1 MIAKIKSLKNHQGF
15 KKYLFNTNWL
25 FLEKVFRLSVSF
37 FVGIYIA
44 RYLGPEKF
52 GMLNYAISFVY
63 LFGAIAGLG
72 LRSILVRE
80 LVKGNRERVN
90 QLLGTGFVLQTLGAI
105 VLVLTVNASGA
116 LVNTEDI
123 YFYLILFISLGMLF
137 QSFQVIDFYFQSK
150 VLSKHTVKVHI
161 AVVAIVN
168 LFKLYLVFVNADLLY
183 FAMAYF
189 IESFILAIGFVLV
202 YKKQKLNIF
211 DWRFDKSVALSLLKD
226 SWPLMLSGIVVNIY
240 MKIDQVMIKHFL
252 GATEVGLYAV
262 AARLVEAWYFIPTI
276 LSASLS
282 PAVINAHKKSLK
294 LFNQRL
300 VRLYSFYT
308 WLSII
313 ITLFMVTSA
322 SFLITLLFGEAYSG
336 GVATLQIYALSTIAT
351 FVGMSTSQ
359 YLIAKN
365 LTKISFYRTLIGM
378 IVNVLLNIILIPRYG
393 IEGAAVATVLSYG
406 IATAT
411 IFLFKDARN
420 QYRNLLK
427 SFNPQYITK
436 GK

>member
-189 IESFILAIGFVLV
+189 IESFVLAVGFVLV

-211 DWRFDKSVALSLLKD
+211 DWRFDKSVAISPLKD
-226 SWPLMLSGIVVNIY
+226 SWL
-240 MKIDQVMIKHFL
+240 
-252 GATEVGLYAV
+252 
-262 AARLVEAWYFIPTI
+262 
-276 LSASLS
+276 
-282 PAVINAHKKSLK
+282 
-294 LFNQRL
+294 
-300 VRLYSFYT
+300 
-308 WLSII
+308 
-313 ITLFMVTSA
+313 
-322 SFLITLLFGEAYSG
+322 
-336 GVATLQIYALSTIAT
+336 
-351 FVGMSTSQ
+351 
-359 YLIAKN
+359 
-365 LTKISFYRTLIGM
+365 
-378 IVNVLLNIILIPRYG
+378 
-393 IEGAAVATVLSYG
+393 
-406 IATAT
+406 
-411 IFLFKDARN
+411 
-420 QYRNLLK
+420 
-427 SFNPQYITK
+427 
-436 GK
+436 

>member
-1 MIAKIKSLKNHQGF
+1 MISKIQELKNHQGF
-15 KKYLFNTNWL
+15 KKYLLNTNWL
-25 FLEKVFRLSVSF
+25 FIEKVFRLSVSF

-80 LVKGNRERVN
+80 LVKGKNERAN
-90 QLLGTGFVLQTLGAI
+90 QLLGTGFILQTLGAI
-105 VLVLTVNASGA
+105 VLVFTVNASGS
-116 LVNTEDI
+116 LINNEGV
-123 YFYLILFISLGMLF
+123 YFYLVLFISLGVLF

-150 VLSKHTVKVHI
+150 VLSKHTVKVNIIVI
-161 AVVAIVN
+161 AVIN
-168 LFKLYLVFVNADLLY
+168 LFKIYLIFINADLLY
-183 FAMAYF
+183 FALVYLV
-189 IESFILAIGFVLV
+189 ESIILAIGFVLV
-202 YKKQKLNIF
+202 YKKQKFNIF
-211 DWRFDKSVALSLLKD
+211 DWKFDKSLAFSLLKD

-240 MKIDQVMIKHFL
+240 MKIDQVMIKYFL

-300 VRLYSFYT
+300 ISLYSLYT
-308 WLSII
+308 WLSIV
-313 ITLFMVTSA
+313 ITLFMVISA
-322 SFLITLLFGEAYSG
+322 SFLITFLFGEEYSG
-336 GVATLQIYALSTIAT
+336 GITTLQIYALSTIAT
-351 FVGMSTSQ
+351 FVGMATSQ

-378 IVNVLLNIILIPRYG
+378 IVNVILNIILIPNYG
-393 IEGAAVATVLSYG
+393 IEGAALATVLSYG
-406 IATAT
+406 IATTT
-411 IFLFKDARN
+411 IFLFKDAKN